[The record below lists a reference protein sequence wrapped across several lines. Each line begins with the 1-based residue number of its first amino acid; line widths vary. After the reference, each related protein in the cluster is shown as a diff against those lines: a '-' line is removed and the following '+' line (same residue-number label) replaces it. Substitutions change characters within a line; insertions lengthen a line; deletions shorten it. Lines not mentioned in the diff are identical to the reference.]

1 MATTNFAW
9 TNPAVSV
16 SGALTNNGTF
26 SGRSSYYFPGTY
38 SAYAFTATGTDCS
51 LDYYEISSASA
62 LEISIDGGAFTTP
75 TLTVGGGVWVTLSV
89 FSGLSDAAHTV
100 VIRKKGGTTLFDY
113 TNGFSVTGASP
124 AIALSSGYGPI
135 TQLSTAVAAGYIK
148 IGSRHSSSTSQGHVS
163 YGSSADTCLSCRFVA
178 TTGTIKLFAYQN
190 GTKVRL
196 TIDGVDAASA
206 VTLPNDSKWGWTTV
220 GTGLDSAG
228 AHEYQI
234 TGGNTSVIMFAVMTI
249 GGTGVSTSTLAAL
262 PLWTYYGDAITGD
275 TVGTGDA
282 TLSHCQLISVAQ
294 GVSYRASGRSSST
307 LRDFGTGAANITT
320 FSGQRRT
327 SDITSLTPDV
337 CVFLYGV
344 NDGAGVGGGTTTAQF
359 RASAEATLTALA
371 AVVPTIYVLGYL
383 DSSTAAQANRTA
395 FNAELEGACATV
407 GSACVYI
414 NTDGWITPAS
424 DCADGVHP
432 NAGGYVKIRDAFLAA
447 IAEAPPSGGHTARP
461 RHRVAAAVAARRRA
475 RR

>member
-9 TNPAVSV
+9 TDPAVTRT
-16 SGALTNNGTF
+16 GALSTQTTVL
-26 SGRSSYYFPGTY
+26 SRLTSYFPGTN
-38 SAYAFTATGTDCS
+38 SQFAFTATGTDCT
-51 LDYYEISSASA
+51 LDYIELASASG
-62 LEISIDGGAFTTP
+62 LEISIDGGAFAAA
-75 TLTVGGGVWVTLSV
+75 TLTVGSGSWSTLAV

-100 VIRKKGGTTLFDY
+100 VIRTASGSICRFDY
-113 TNGFSVTGASP
+113 TNGFAVTGAAP
-124 AIALSSGYGPI
+124 AVALSSGYGPV
-135 TQLSTAVAAGYIK
+135 TQISTAVAAGHVK
-148 IGSRHSSSTSQGHVS
+148 IGSRHASSTNQGHTS
-163 YGSSADTCLSCRFVA
+163 YGSSSDTCLSCRFVA
-178 TTGTIKLFAYQN
+178 TADTIKLFAYQN

-196 TIDGVDAASA
+196 TVDGVDAASA

-228 AHEYQI
+228 AHTYQI
-234 TGGNTSVIMFAVMTI
+234 TAGNTSVIMFAVMTI

-262 PLWTYYGDAITGD
+262 PLWTYYGDSITDG
-275 TVGTGDA
+275 TIGTGDA

-432 NAGGYVKIRDAFLAA
+432 NAAGYVKIRDAFLAA
-447 IAEAPPSGGHTARP
+447 IATPPEPPASFDPARIP
-461 RHRVAAAVAARRRA
+461 GRYLHPSLLRRR
-475 RR
+475 